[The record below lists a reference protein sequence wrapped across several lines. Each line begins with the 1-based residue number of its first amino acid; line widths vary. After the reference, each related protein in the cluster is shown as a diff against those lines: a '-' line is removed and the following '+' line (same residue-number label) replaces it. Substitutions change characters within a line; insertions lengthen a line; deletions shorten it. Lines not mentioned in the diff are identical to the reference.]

1 LTIKLLWSEN
11 AWEDYLYWQDSD
23 RDVLRRINALLHD
36 ITRSP
41 FKGIG
46 KPEPLRGDLAGW
58 WSRRITGD
66 HRIIYRALGGNDRD
80 RRIEIAACRYHYSRR
95 G

>member
-1 LTIKLLWSEN
+1 MNLLWSEN
-11 AWEDYLYWQDSD
+11 AWEDYLYWQQSD
-23 RDVLRRINALLHD
+23 QKILGRINTLLQD
-36 ITRSP
+36 IRRSP

-66 HRIIYRALGGNDRD
+66 HRIVYRARGTGAEQQL
-80 RRIEIAACRYHYSRR
+80 EIIACRYHYS
-95 G
+95 